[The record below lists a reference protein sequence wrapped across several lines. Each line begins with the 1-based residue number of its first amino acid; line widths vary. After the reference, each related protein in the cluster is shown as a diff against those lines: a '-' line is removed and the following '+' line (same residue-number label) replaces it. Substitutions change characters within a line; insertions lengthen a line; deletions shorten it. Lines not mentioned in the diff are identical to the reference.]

1 MTEETQKDLTQQEPD
16 QETTQQEKG
25 ILVIFRFI
33 LIPLILVG
41 IIVFVIVIF
50 GQMALK
56 EKSVKDYLYDIR
68 TGSQSERWQAAY
80 HLSNLLANPKQDYRS
95 EARKQLPEMILI
107 FEQQGPSDP
116 QIRRYM
122 ALALGSLQDPRAVPA
137 LQKAINDDDAQTV
150 IFSLWAIGNI
160 GDKESTPMVVEKL
173 EHQDAS
179 IRVMAAYVLGALG
192 DPRAIPP
199 LQAHLSDDSAEV
211 TWNAAIALARMQDAS
226 GSEVLMKLLDRTY
239 LNGFPEITEDRKA
252 EVMINAIGAA
262 KKLSTPELVDRI
274 KKLSTSDPNPRVR
287 DGALK
292 ALQS

>member
-1 MTEETQKDLTQQEPD
+1 MTDETQNNPAPEEQGQEAA
-16 QETTQQEKG
+16 QQEKG
-25 ILVIFRFI
+25 ILVIFRFV

-50 GQMALK
+50 GQIALK

-80 HLSNLLANPKQDYRS
+80 HLSNLLANPKKDYRS
-95 EARKQLPEMILI
+95 EARQQLPEMILI
-107 FEQQGPSDP
+107 FEQLGASDP
-116 QIRRYM
+116 QIRKYM

-137 LQKAINDDDAQTV
+137 LRKSINDDDAQTV
-150 IFSLWAIGNI
+150 IYSLWAIGNI
-160 GDKESTPMVVEKL
+160 GGKESTSEIVEKL
-173 EHQDAS
+173 ESQDAS

-211 TWNAAIALARMQDAS
+211 TWNAAIALARMQDDS
-226 GSEVLMKLLDRTY
+226 GSDVLMKLLDRSY
-239 LNGFPEITEDRKA
+239 LNGFAEITEDRKA

-262 KKLSTPELVDRI
+262 KKLNTPGLMGQVR
-274 KKLSTSDPNPRVR
+274 KLSSSDPNPRVR
-287 DGALK
+287 DAALK
-292 ALQS
+292 ALR